1 MRYCVTGALYC
12 DMEGGA
18 GWNVYVRDNEGLR
31 ELLASMGGTSFVA
44 LDTEFMR
51 ERTYYARLCLVQVA
65 TDDVQAIVD
74 PLAIDDLSPLL
85 EFFYDTAVTKVLH
98 AGSQD
103 LEIFF
108 RLGGRVPAPVFDTQV
123 AATLAGFPTQ
133 VGYGALVHELVGVK
147 LDKSDT
153 FTDWSRRPLSGTQIE
168 YALNDV
174 RHLPAIYHALR
185 DRLETEGRLSWL
197 EPDFDA
203 MVDPATY
210 DLVPEE
216 QFRRLKR
223 ISSLTPPQLGVLMCV
238 TAWREREARR
248 RDMPRRWIVGDE
260 SLVEIARRAPRDNE
274 ELGKIRGVADKLAK
288 SSYNG
293 VLDAVRRGL
302 ELSEDELP
310 YIERRRRRQLDVD
323 GAVDLM
329 AALVRLRAKQHNIA
343 TPLLASRDELRR
355 LAGGEREGSALLESW
370 RRSIVG
376 EELLELLD
384 GRRSMRLADG
394 RLVVDECGADT
405 EGDGSG

>member
-1 MRYCVTGALYC
+1 
-12 DMEGGA
+12 
-18 GWNVYVRDNEGLR
+18 VYVRDNEGLR
-31 ELLASMGGTSFVA
+31 ELIASMGGTSFVA

-65 TDDVQAIVD
+65 TDDFQAIID
-74 PLAIDDLSPLL
+74 PLAIDDLASLL
-85 EFFYDTAVTKVLH
+85 QLLYDTTVTKVLH

-108 RLGGRVPAPVFDTQV
+108 RLGGRVPAPVFDTQI

-133 VGYGALVHELVGVK
+133 VGYGALVHELMGVK
-147 LDKSDT
+147 MDKSDT

-174 RHLPAIYHALR
+174 RHLPAIYHTLG

-203 MVDPATY
+203 MVDPVTY

-216 QFRRLKR
+216 IFRRLKR
-223 ISSLTPPQLGVLMCV
+223 ISSLSARQRGVLMCV
-238 TAWREREARR
+238 TAWREREVRR
-248 RDMPRRWIVGDE
+248 RDMPRRWILGDE
-260 SLVEIARRAPRDNE
+260 SLVEIARRAPRDTA
-274 ELGKIRGVADKLAK
+274 ELGNIRGVADKLAK
-288 SSYNG
+288 SSYHG
-293 VLDAVRRGL
+293 VVEAVRRGL
-302 ELSEDELP
+302 DLDEEELP
-310 YIERRRRRQLDVD
+310 IIERERRRPLDVD

-329 AALVRLRAKQHNIA
+329 AALVRLRAKQHDIA

-355 LAGGEREGSALLESW
+355 LAGGQREGSALLESW

-384 GRRSMRLADG
+384 GRRSMRLNDG
-394 RLVVDECGADT
+394 RLEVEECG
-405 EGDGSG
+405 EGSEGQGSG